1 MAILAECPQCHK
13 KQAIKHKLCTCGGD
27 LVKLKKANKVRYWIN
42 YRLPDG
48 RQRRESVG
56 FSIQEAEYFD
66 RKIKK
71 KVYLKQKPLKL
82 GPKVPGCPFCIVEN
96 EDLVIERMSHVY
108 SIEDRSPVTPGHI
121 LIIPIRHAAD
131 YFEMTEEELDE
142 VDTFILSMREYLLSK
157 DPTITGFNIGMNCG
171 QSAGQSVM
179 HAHFPLIP
187 RRDGDTENP
196 RGGVM
201 GMIPEKMD
209 Y

>member
-1 MAILAECPQCHK
+1 MLKEGEGCEFETLREFASEINTSPRIVRRWLRD
-13 KQAIKHKLCTCGGD
+13 GV
-27 LVKLKKANKVRYWIN
+27 VKGAKVGR
-42 YRLPDG
+42 RL
-48 RQRRESVG
+48 
-56 FSIQEAEYFD
+56 
-66 RKIKK
+66 
-71 KVYLKQKPLKL
+71 
-82 GPKVPGCPFCIVEN
+82 N
-96 EDLVIERMSHVY
+96 HVY
-108 SIEDRSPVTPGHI
+108 SIVDRSTVTPGHI
-121 LIIPIRHAAD
+121 LIIPIRQPED